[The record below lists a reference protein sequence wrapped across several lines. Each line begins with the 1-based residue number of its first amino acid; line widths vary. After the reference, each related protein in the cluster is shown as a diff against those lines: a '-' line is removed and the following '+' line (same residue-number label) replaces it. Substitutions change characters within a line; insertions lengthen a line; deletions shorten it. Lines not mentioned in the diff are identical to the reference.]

1 MGDKNQRMRGLD
13 LEVQEVERFGCI
25 GCGTSSTSPHCT
37 CPVSPTT
44 TGSPFTAKAPR

>member
-1 MGDKNQRMRGLD
+1 MGDKNKSLRGLD

-37 CPVSPTT
+37 CPAGPTT

>member
-1 MGDKNQRMRGLD
+1 
-13 LEVQEVERFGCI
+13 VERFGCI